1 MRSSKPKY
9 SQTQNQELETKA
21 FMVLAQTTQALSIPE
36 ICSQDFT
43 LANQTPQKMARV
55 LNNLCD
61 LGAVIKAKDKAKRR
75 MVYMS
80 MSSYNDMMN
89 SGVLDNIKEA

>member
-61 LGAVIKAKDKAKRR
+61 IGAVIKTKDKAKGR

-80 MSSYNDMMN
+80 MSSYNDMMK
-89 SGVLDNIKEA
+89 GGHDDD

>member
-36 ICSQDFT
+36 ICNQDFT
-43 LANQTPQKMARV
+43 LSTQTPQKMARV

-61 LGAVIKAKDKAKRR
+61 MGAVIKAKDKAKGR

>member
-1 MRSSKPKY
+1 MRSSKSKY
-9 SQTQNQELETKA
+9 SAMQNQELETKA

-36 ICSQDFT
+36 ICGQDFT
-43 LANQTPQKMARV
+43 LSTQTPQKMARV

-61 LGAVIKAKDKAKRR
+61 IGAVIKAKDKSKGR

-89 SGVLDNIKEA
+89 GDNND

>member
-1 MRSSKPKY
+1 MRGSKPKY
-9 SQTQNQELETKA
+9 SQMQNQELETKA
-21 FMVLAQTTQALSIPE
+21 FMVLAQTTQALTIPE
-36 ICSQDFT
+36 ICSQDFA
-43 LANQTPQKMARV
+43 LVNQTPQKMARV

-61 LGAVIKAKDKAKRR
+61 MGAVIKAKDKSKGR

-89 SGVLDNIKEA
+89 GDNND

>member
-9 SQTQNQELETKA
+9 SQMQNQELETKA
-21 FMVLAQTTQALSIPE
+21 FMVLAQTTQVLTIPE
-36 ICSQDFT
+36 ICGQDFT
-43 LANQTPQKMARV
+43 LSTQTPQKMARV

-61 LGAVIKAKDKAKRR
+61 MGAVIKAKDKSKGR

-89 SGVLDNIKEA
+89 GDNND

>member
-1 MRSSKPKY
+1 MRNSKPKY

-21 FMVLAQTTQALSIPE
+21 FMVLAQTTQALTIPE
-36 ICSQDFT
+36 ICSQDFA
-43 LANQTPQKMARV
+43 LVNQTPQKMARV

-61 LGAVIKAKDKAKRR
+61 MGAVIKAKDKSKGR

-89 SGVLDNIKEA
+89 GGQDN

>member
-9 SQTQNQELETKA
+9 SQMQNQELETKA
-21 FMVLAQTTQALSIPE
+21 FMVLAQTTQALTIPE
-36 ICSQDFT
+36 ICGQDFT
-43 LANQTPQKMARV
+43 LSTQTPQKMARV

-61 LGAVIKAKDKAKRR
+61 MGAVIKAKDKSKGR

-89 SGVLDNIKEA
+89 GDNDD

>member
-9 SQTQNQELETKA
+9 SQMQNQELETKA
-21 FMVLAQTTQALSIPE
+21 FMVLAQTTQALTIPE
-36 ICSQDFT
+36 ICGQDFT
-43 LANQTPQKMARV
+43 LSTQTPQKMARV

-61 LGAVIKAKDKAKRR
+61 MGAVIKAKDKSKGR

-89 SGVLDNIKEA
+89 GGYEDD

>member
-61 LGAVIKAKDKAKRR
+61 LGAVIKAKDKTRGR

>member
-9 SQTQNQELETKA
+9 SQTQNQELVTKA

-61 LGAVIKAKDKAKRR
+61 LGAVIKAKDKTKGR

-89 SGVLDNIKEA
+89 GEQDD

>member
-1 MRSSKPKY
+1 MMRSSKSKY
-9 SQTQNQELETKA
+9 SAMQNQELETKA

-36 ICSQDFT
+36 ICGQDFT
-43 LANQTPQKMARV
+43 LSTQTPQKMARV

-61 LGAVIKAKDKAKRR
+61 MGAVIKAKDKSKGR

-89 SGVLDNIKEA
+89 GDNND

>member
-9 SQTQNQELETKA
+9 SQMQNQELETKA
-21 FMVLAQTTQALSIPE
+21 FMVLAQTTQALTIPE
-36 ICSQDFT
+36 ICGQDFT
-43 LANQTPQKMARV
+43 LSMQTPQKMARV

-61 LGAVIKAKDKAKRR
+61 MGAVIKAKDKSKGR

-89 SGVLDNIKEA
+89 GDNND

>member
-61 LGAVIKAKDKAKRR
+61 LGAVIKAKDKTKGR

-89 SGVLDNIKEA
+89 GEQDD

>member
-21 FMVLAQTTQALSIPE
+21 FMVLAQTTQALTIPE
-36 ICSQDFT
+36 ICGQDFT
-43 LANQTPQKMARV
+43 LSTQTPQKMARV

-61 LGAVIKAKDKAKRR
+61 MGAVIKAKDKSKGR

-89 SGVLDNIKEA
+89 GGQDD

>member
-9 SQTQNQELETKA
+9 SQMQNQELETKA
-21 FMVLAQTTQALSIPE
+21 FMVLAQTTQALTIPE
-36 ICSQDFT
+36 ICGQDFT
-43 LANQTPQKMARV
+43 LSTQTPQKMARV

-61 LGAVIKAKDKAKRR
+61 MGAVIKAKDKSKGR

-89 SGVLDNIKEA
+89 GDSDD

>member
-61 LGAVIKAKDKAKRR
+61 LGAVIKAKDKTKGR

-89 SGVLDNIKEA
+89 SEMLDNAKEA

>member
-1 MRSSKPKY
+1 MRNSKPKY

-61 LGAVIKAKDKAKRR
+61 LGAVIKAKDKTKGR

-89 SGVLDNIKEA
+89 GEQDD

>member
-1 MRSSKPKY
+1 MKSSKPKY
-9 SQTQNQELETKA
+9 SQMQNQELETKA

-61 LGAVIKAKDKAKRR
+61 LGAVIKAKDKSKGR

-89 SGVLDNIKEA
+89 NPSL

>member
-9 SQTQNQELETKA
+9 SQMQNQELETKA
-21 FMVLAQTTQALSIPE
+21 FMVLAQTTQALTISE
-36 ICSQDFT
+36 ICGRDFT
-43 LANQTPQKMARV
+43 LSTQTPQKMARV

-61 LGAVIKAKDKAKRR
+61 MGAVIKAKDKSKGR

-89 SGVLDNIKEA
+89 GDNND

>member
-43 LANQTPQKMARV
+43 LANQTPQKIARV

-61 LGAVIKAKDKAKRR
+61 LGAVIKAKDKTKGR

-89 SGVLDNIKEA
+89 NPSL

>member
-1 MRSSKPKY
+1 MRNSKPKY
-9 SQTQNQELETKA
+9 SQMQNQELETKA
-21 FMVLAQTTQALSIPE
+21 FMVLAQTTQALTIPE
-36 ICSQDFT
+36 ICDQDFT
-43 LANQTPQKMARV
+43 LSTQTPQKMARV

-61 LGAVIKAKDKAKRR
+61 IGAVIKAKDKTKGR

-89 SGVLDNIKEA
+89 GGYDDD

>member
-9 SQTQNQELETKA
+9 SAVQNQELETKA
-21 FMVLAQTTQALSIPE
+21 FMVLAQTTQALTIPE
-36 ICSQDFT
+36 ICGQDFT
-43 LANQTPQKMARV
+43 LSTQTPQKMARV

-61 LGAVIKAKDKAKRR
+61 MGAVIKAKDKSKGR

-89 SGVLDNIKEA
+89 GGQDD

>member
-1 MRSSKPKY
+1 MRNSKPKY
-9 SQTQNQELETKA
+9 SQMQNQELETKA

-36 ICSQDFT
+36 ICNQDFT
-43 LANQTPQKMARV
+43 LSTQTPQKMARV

-61 LGAVIKAKDKAKRR
+61 MGAVIKAKDKAKGR

-89 SGVLDNIKEA
+89 GGNDDD

>member
-1 MRSSKPKY
+1 MRNSKPKY

-61 LGAVIKAKDKAKRR
+61 LGAVIKAKDKTKGR

-89 SGVLDNIKEA
+89 NPSL

>member
-9 SQTQNQELETKA
+9 SQMQNQELEMKA
-21 FMVLAQTTQALSIPE
+21 FMVLAQTTQAPTIPE
-36 ICSQDFT
+36 ICGQDFT
-43 LANQTPQKMARV
+43 LSTQTPQKMARV

-61 LGAVIKAKDKAKRR
+61 MGAVIKAKDKSKGR

-89 SGVLDNIKEA
+89 GDNDD

>member
-61 LGAVIKAKDKAKRR
+61 LGAVIKAKDKTKGR

-89 SGVLDNIKEA
+89 SGVLNNIKET

>member
-9 SQTQNQELETKA
+9 SQMQNQELETKA
-21 FMVLAQTTQALSIPE
+21 FMVLAQTTQALTIPE
-36 ICSQDFT
+36 ICGQDFT
-43 LANQTPQKMARV
+43 LSTQTPQKMARV

-61 LGAVIKAKDKAKRR
+61 MGAVIKAKDKSKGR

-89 SGVLDNIKEA
+89 NPSV

>member
-1 MRSSKPKY
+1 MRNSKPKY
-9 SQTQNQELETKA
+9 SQMQNQELETKA
-21 FMVLAQTTQALSIPE
+21 FMVLAQTTQALTIPE
-36 ICSQDFT
+36 ICGQDFT
-43 LANQTPQKMARV
+43 LSTQTPQKMARV

-61 LGAVIKAKDKAKRR
+61 MGAVIKAKDKSKGR

-89 SGVLDNIKEA
+89 GDNND

>member
-9 SQTQNQELETKA
+9 SQMQNQELETKA
-21 FMVLAQTTQALSIPE
+21 FMVLAQTTQALTIPE
-36 ICSQDFT
+36 ICGQDFT
-43 LANQTPQKMARV
+43 LSTQTPQKMARV

-61 LGAVIKAKDKAKRR
+61 MGAVIKAKDKSKGR

-89 SGVLDNIKEA
+89 NPSL

>member
-1 MRSSKPKY
+1 MRNSKPKY
-9 SQTQNQELETKA
+9 SQMQNQELETKA

-36 ICSQDFT
+36 ICNQDFT
-43 LANQTPQKMARV
+43 LSTQTPQKMARV

-61 LGAVIKAKDKAKRR
+61 MGAVIKAKDKAKGR

-80 MSSYNDMMN
+80 MSSYNDMIN
-89 SGVLDNIKEA
+89 GGYDDD

>member
-9 SQTQNQELETKA
+9 SQMQNQELETKA
-21 FMVLAQTTQALSIPE
+21 FMVLAQTTQALTIPE
-36 ICSQDFT
+36 ICGQDFT
-43 LANQTPQKMARV
+43 LSTQTPQKIARV

-61 LGAVIKAKDKAKRR
+61 MGAVIKAKDKSKGR

-89 SGVLDNIKEA
+89 GDNND

>member
-1 MRSSKPKY
+1 MRNSKSKY
-9 SQTQNQELETKA
+9 SQMQNQELETKA

-61 LGAVIKAKDKAKRR
+61 IGAVIKAKDKSKGR

-89 SGVLDNIKEA
+89 NPSL

>member
-61 LGAVIKAKDKAKRR
+61 LGAVIKTKDKSKGR

-89 SGVLDNIKEA
+89 NPSL

>member
-21 FMVLAQTTQALSIPE
+21 FMVLAQTTRALSIPE

-61 LGAVIKAKDKAKRR
+61 LGAVIKAKDKTKGR

>member
-9 SQTQNQELETKA
+9 SQMQNQELETRA
-21 FMVLAQTTQALSIPE
+21 FMVLAQTTQALTIPE
-36 ICSQDFT
+36 ICGQDFT
-43 LANQTPQKMARV
+43 LSTQTPQKMARV

-61 LGAVIKAKDKAKRR
+61 MGAVIKAKDKSKGR

-89 SGVLDNIKEA
+89 GDNND

>member
-9 SQTQNQELETKA
+9 SAVQNQELETKA
-21 FMVLAQTTQALSIPE
+21 FMVLAQTTQALTIPE
-36 ICSQDFT
+36 ICGQDFT
-43 LANQTPQKMARV
+43 LSTQTPQKMARV

-61 LGAVIKAKDKAKRR
+61 MGAVIKAKDKSRGR

-89 SGVLDNIKEA
+89 GDNND

>member
-9 SQTQNQELETKA
+9 SQMQNQELETKA
-21 FMVLAQTTQALSIPE
+21 FMVLAQATQARSIPE
-36 ICSQDFT
+36 ICNQDFT

-55 LNNLCD
+55 LNKLCD
-61 LGAVIKAKDKAKRR
+61 LGAVIKTKDKSKGR

-89 SGVLDNIKEA
+89 NPSL